1 MSLGEAKRQERLFD
15 EVGEYC
21 AGRLSESSVYTFLH
35 REREH
40 LFPDSEF
47 ADLYSSRGRRS
58 VPPSVV
64 ATVMV
69 LQRIEG
75 CSDRE
80 AVERFAFDVRWRYAA
95 GVSGYAGGGCQDFVH
110 TVLVD
115 MRERLRRSSRP
126 DRIFEVT
133 LRAAKEAGVVGR
145 RRILDSTALYDA
157 VTTMDTVTL
166 IRSAIR
172 SVLTLAD
179 PDQVQQ
185 LRSVISSGDEYASS
199 AKPQIDWSD
208 QAARDELIASRARDA
223 EACLEHLEGQ
233 TLSATLQQAVQ
244 LLATVV
250 GQDLEFCADGKVR
263 LARKVAHG
271 RVISTVDPEARHGHK
286 SPSRGFDGYKGHIA
300 IDADSELITK
310 TRVTPA
316 NASDGSVAVELV
328 EDLTPESSQAEA
340 EPATVYGDSA
350 YGTGSFLTSLQDSGI
365 TSRCKA
371 RLAIAPAD
379 HFSKDQ
385 FAIDLEKGTVGCP
398 AGNIVKILFAKKG
411 GGEASF
417 GALCSTCSLRA
428 RCTSARAGRTIK
440 FGPHETVLAEA
451 RRLQRE
457 DHWRADYRATRPKVE
472 RKVGHLMRRK
482 HGGRK
487 ARVRG
492 QSRVD
497 CDFRLLAAAINTA
510 RLAVLGLR
518 WHSNGWILST

>member
-35 REREH
+35 REREY

-172 SVLTLAD
+172 SVLNEAD
-179 PDQVQQ
+179 PDLAQQ
-185 LRSVISSGDEYASS
+185 LRSVMSSGDDYASS

-223 EACLEHLEGQ
+223 GACLEHLEGQ
-233 TLSATLQQAVQ
+233 TLSHSLQEAVQ

-250 GQDLEFCADGKVR
+250 GQDLELGEDDKLR
-263 LARKVAHG
+263 IARRVAHD

-300 IDADSELITK
+300 IDPDSELITK
-310 TRVTPA
+310 TSVTPGS
-316 NASDGSVAVELV
+316 ASDSSVAAELV
-328 EDLTPESSQAEA
+328 EDLTKASSQAEA

-350 YGTGSFLTSLQDSGI
+350 YGTGSFLTSLRESGI
-365 TSRCKA
+365 TSRCKT
-371 RLAIAPAD
+371 RLAVAPAD
-379 HFSKDQ
+379 HFRKDQ
-385 FAIDLEKGTVGCP
+385 FAIDLEQGTVGCP
-398 AGNIVKILFAKKG
+398 AGNTVKIMFPQKG
-411 GGEASF
+411 RGEASF
-417 GALCSTCSLRA
+417 GALCSACSLRA
-428 RCTSARAGRTIK
+428 RCTSARAGRTITL
-440 FGPHETVLAEA
+440 GPHEAVLVEA
-451 RRLQRE
+451 RRLQGE
-457 DHWRADYRATRPKVE
+457 ASWRADYRATRPKVE

-482 HGGRK
+482 HGGRR

-492 QSRVD
+492 RSRVD
-497 CDFRLLAAAINTA
+497 ADFRLLAAAINAA

-518 WHSNGWILST
+518 WHAAGWSLST

>member
-21 AGRLSESSVYTFLH
+21 ASRLSESSVYAFLH

-40 LFPDSEF
+40 LFADSEF

-95 GVSGYAGGGCQDFVH
+95 GVSGYAEGRCQAFVH

-115 MRERLRRSSRP
+115 MRERLRRSARP

-145 RRILDSTALYDA
+145 RRVLDSTALYDA

-172 SVLTLAD
+172 SLLSLAD
-179 PDQVQQ
+179 PELAKQ
-185 LRSVISSGDEYASS
+185 LRSALSSGDDYASNG
-199 AKPQIDWSD
+199 KPQIDWSD
-208 QAARDELIASRARDA
+208 PGAREELLDSRARDA
-223 EACLEHLEGQ
+223 SACLGHLEGQ
-233 TLSATLQQAVQ
+233 TLSPVLQEAAQ

-250 GQDLEFCADGKVR
+250 GQDLELGENGKLR
-263 LARKVAHG
+263 IARRVAHD

-286 SPSRGFDGYKGHIA
+286 TPSRGFDGYKGHIA
-300 IDADSELITK
+300 IDPDSELITT
-310 TRVTPA
+310 TRVTPGS
-316 NASDGSVAVELV
+316 ASDGSVAAELV
-328 EDLTPESSQAEA
+328 EDLTTESSQAEA

-350 YGTGSFLTSLQDSGI
+350 YGTGTFLTSLRDSGI
-365 TSRCKA
+365 TSRCKT
-371 RLAIAPAD
+371 RLATAPAD
-379 HFSKDQ
+379 HFSKDR

-398 AGNIVKILFAKKG
+398 AGNTVKILFAQKG

-417 GALCSTCSLRA
+417 GALCAACSLRA
-428 RCTSARAGRTIK
+428 RCTSAHAGRTIK
-440 FGPHETVLAEA
+440 FGAHEAVLAEA
-451 RRLQRE
+451 RRLQDE
-457 DHWRADYRATRPKVE
+457 ASWRADYRATRPKVE
-472 RKVGHLMRRK
+472 RKVGHLMRRR
-482 HGGRK
+482 HGGRR

-492 QSRVD
+492 QSKVAA
-497 CDFRLLAAAINTA
+497 DFRLLAAAINAA

-518 WHSNGWILST
+518 WTGGWSLST